1 MEDKPK
7 KHIEITEKE
16 IHEELFS
23 RNDNDTPLQYT
34 EEDEKRMD
42 IIGQNGNDGEHYD
55 NLENDLNKDGVIDIN
70 DVNVAKKRIEELK
83 KFLVPKYSKD
93 PLKPQEKWT
102 IKEIQRLEEFISKN
116 DEGYVKTY

>member
-7 KHIEITEKE
+7 KTIDITEEE

-42 IIGQNGNDGEHYD
+42 VIGQNGNDGEHYQV
-55 NLENDLNKDGVIDIN
+55 DLPEKDIEVDKGLILTGRDGKKKDLAAYVKDKVKKVI
-70 DVNVAKKRIEELK
+70 RE
-83 KFLVPKYSKD
+83 
-93 PLKPQEKWT
+93 
-102 IKEIQRLEEFISKN
+102 
-116 DEGYVKTY
+116 DEGDTKRYM

>member
-1 MEDKPK
+1 MDKIINILLLVIIFVFDPLAVALVVAANFTFNQAFPKKKYRENLYGETVEDKPK

-42 IIGQNGNDGEHYD
+42 VIGQNGNDGEHY
-55 NLENDLNKDGVIDIN
+55 NK
-70 DVNVAKKRIEELK
+70 IE
-83 KFLVPKYSKD
+83 
-93 PLKPQEKWT
+93 
-102 IKEIQRLEEFISKN
+102 LEERKKKDN
-116 DEGYVKTY
+116 

>member
-1 MEDKPK
+1 MVVAANFAFNLAYPKKKYKENLYGETVEDKPK

-55 NLENDLNKDGVIDIN
+55 NLENDLNELDGIIDVN
-70 DVNVAKKRIEELK
+70 DVNVAKKRIDRTK
-83 KFLVPKYSKD
+83 KD
-93 PLKPQEKWT
+93 
-102 IKEIQRLEEFISKN
+102 RL
-116 DEGYVKTY
+116 